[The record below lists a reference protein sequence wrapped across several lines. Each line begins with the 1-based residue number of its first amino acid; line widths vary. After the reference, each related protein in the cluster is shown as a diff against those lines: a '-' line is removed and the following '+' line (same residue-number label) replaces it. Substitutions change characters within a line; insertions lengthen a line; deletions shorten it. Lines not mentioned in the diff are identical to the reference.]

1 MKPIPL
7 KPITGVLIILLFIL
21 VAGNACKI
29 RRSEPIRGPLAMDEP
44 GIRNGQ
50 IIYMQY
56 CHKCH
61 PHGEGGL
68 GPSINAVPAPQF
80 VKRFQVRHGLGTM
93 PAFKP
98 EEISRADLRDMSSY
112 LRALKRN

>member
-1 MKPIPL
+1 MRRLSIKKIS
-7 KPITGVLIILLFIL
+7 GILLMLLFT
-21 VAGNACKI
+21 VVVFNACRI

-50 IIYMQY
+50 IVYMQY

-80 VKRFQVRHGLGTM
+80 IKRFQVRHGLGVM

-98 EEISRADLRDMSSY
+98 EEISREDLRDVTEY
-112 LRALKRN
+112 LSALKRN